1 MIGEGNSE
9 QHVICLDNDVS
20 SAQFRKKKQLSS
32 ICFIFFERE
41 TKSASLSFCLLG

>member
-32 ICFIFFERE
+32 ACFIFLKGKPRVRAWAF
-41 TKSASLSFCLLG
+41 AF